1 MVVAAAAAP
10 VAEEWAAEPRPAMV
24 PEQAAALLAVA
35 QAAVP
40 QVAVPEAGA
49 AVAGAVAVGPTVR
62 PAIRLQMIESPPH
75 RRALSYQRL
84 HHHDFTGVA
93 SLHLQPS

>member
-1 MVVAAAAAP
+1 

-49 AVAGAVAVGPTVR
+49 AVAVVAAGPTVR

>member
-1 MVVAAAAAP
+1 

-49 AVAGAVAVGPTVR
+49 AVVAGPTVR
-62 PAIRLQMIESPPH
+62 PAIPLQMIESPPH